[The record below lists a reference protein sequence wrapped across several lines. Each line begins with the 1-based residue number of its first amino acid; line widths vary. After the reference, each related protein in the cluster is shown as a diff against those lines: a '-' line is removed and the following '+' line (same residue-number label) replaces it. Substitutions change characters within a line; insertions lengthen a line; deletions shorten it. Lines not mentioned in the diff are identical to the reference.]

1 MDPGIWQIERIDHQL
16 DLGTENDG
24 RIAFCKRLL
33 NDRFKRAFDRSSFHI
48 SLIHPIGDRDLI
60 ELERFITDHPKVMA
74 EFMRYHKR
82 CDLLYNAAF
91 HVGDAEDRA
100 SFKQRVTARLGD
112 LGHGL
117 HRSELDALLRDEQE
131 RSSRTTVR
139 NITVQFVSPDQ
150 LLRDGRPVFT
160 EYRFLDH

>member
-16 DLGTENDG
+16 DQGTESDG
-24 RIAFCKRLL
+24 RIAFCKRLV
-33 NDRFKRAFDRSSFHI
+33 NDRYKRAFDRSSFHI
-48 SLIHPIGDRDLI
+48 SLISPISKRDRF
-60 ELERFITDHPKVMA
+60 ELERFMADHPEVMA
-74 EFMRYHKR
+74 EFIRYHKR
-82 CDLLYNAAF
+82 CDLLFNAKF

-117 HRSELDALLRDEQE
+117 HRRELEVLLHDEHE
-131 RSSRTTVR
+131 RSSRTTTR

-150 LLRDGRPVFT
+150 LLREGRPVFT